1 MQTLS
6 IFAGI
11 VASNV
16 RTQTRKF
23 LAGMKCHPEIFNLYD
38 YL

>member
-1 MQTLS
+1 LS

-16 RTQTRKF
+16 RTQTQKF
-23 LAGMKCHPEIFNLYD
+23 LAGMKCPLEIFKLYD